1 MTPTP
6 QAIVDDTAPVRPAI
20 AVERLTRAFGDR
32 VVVRD
37 VSFAVRPGEIFG
49 LIGPNGAGKSTLVK
63 MLTTMLPPTS
73 GGARIDG
80 LDIVRD
86 AQKVRGRIGYVPQLL
101 SADGALTGYENLL
114 LSARLY
120 LIPRREREARIDA
133 ALREMGLEE
142 AKDRLVQTYSGGMI
156 RRLEIAQSMLH
167 NPAVLFMDEPTVG
180 LDPVAR
186 HSVWDRVRDLR
197 ERFGTTMLLTTHLMD
212 EADALCDRIGVLH
225 AGVLEA
231 VGTPAELKARVG
243 PQATLD
249 DVFIAITGGQIA
261 DEGSYPQRSRRAT
274 RRTRP
279 WLTRSRRRRP
289 PHSTA
294 SPAISRK
301 CWRSPTPKCANC
313 VTIPAS
319 C

>member
-1 MTPTP
+1 MPAASDP
-6 QAIVDDTAPVRPAI
+6 PPSSPPAI
-20 AVERLTRAFGDR
+20 AVDRLTRAFGDR
-32 VVVRD
+32 VVVRE

-73 GGARIDG
+73 GGARIAG
-80 LDIVRD
+80 FDIVRE
-86 AQKVRGRIGYVPQLL
+86 AKEVRRRIGYVPQLL
-101 SADGALTGYENLL
+101 SADGALTAYENLL

-133 ALREMGLEE
+133 ALREMELED

-180 LDPVAR
+180 LDPLAR
-186 HSVWDRVRDLR
+186 HGVWDRVRSLR

-212 EADALCDRIGVLH
+212 EADVLCDRIGVLH

-243 PQATLD
+243 PEATLD
-249 DVFIAITGGQIA
+249 DVFAAIAGGQIA
-261 DEGSYPQRSRRAT
+261 DEGSFRSIREERRAE
-274 RRTRP
+274 RA
-279 WLTRSRRRRP
+279 
-289 PHSTA
+289 HG
-294 SPAISRK
+294 
-301 CWRSPTPKCANC
+301 
-313 VTIPAS
+313 
-319 C
+319 

>member
-1 MTPTP
+1 MTPIP
-6 QAIVDDTAPVRPAI
+6 QANVDDAPVRPAI
-20 AVERLTRAFGDR
+20 AVERLTRAFGAR

-63 MLTTMLPPTS
+63 MLTTLLPPTS
-73 GGARIDG
+73 GGARIAG
-80 LDIVRD
+80 FDIARD
-86 AQKVRGRIGYVPQLL
+86 APKVRGRIGYVPQLL
-101 SADGALTGYENLL
+101 SADGALTAYENLL

-133 ALREMGLEE
+133 ALREMELEDAE
-142 AKDRLVQTYSGGMI
+142 DRLVQTYSGGMI

-186 HSVWDRVRDLR
+186 HSVWDRVRSLR
-197 ERFGTTMLLTTHLMD
+197 GRFGTTMLLTTHLMD

-249 DVFIAITGGQIA
+249 DVFAAIAGGQIA
-261 DEGSYPQRSRRAT
+261 DEGSFRAIREGRRAE
-274 RRTRP
+274 RA
-279 WLTRSRRRRP
+279 
-289 PHSTA
+289 HG
-294 SPAISRK
+294 
-301 CWRSPTPKCANC
+301 
-313 VTIPAS
+313 
-319 C
+319 

>member
-1 MTPTP
+1 MIPTQP
-6 QAIVDDTAPVRPAI
+6 TNVDDPAPVRPTI

-32 VVVRD
+32 VAVRD
-37 VSFAVRPGEIFG
+37 VSFAVGPGEIFG

-101 SADGALTGYENLL
+101 SADGALTAYENLL

-120 LIPRREREARIDA
+120 LIPRRERDARIGA
-133 ALREMGLEE
+133 ALREMELED

-186 HSVWDRVRDLR
+186 HSVWERVRGLR

-225 AGVLEA
+225 EGALEA

-249 DVFIAITGGQIA
+249 DVFAAIAGGQIA
-261 DEGSYPQRSRRAT
+261 DEGSFRGVREARRAE
-274 RRTRP
+274 RA
-279 WLTRSRRRRP
+279 
-289 PHSTA
+289 HG
-294 SPAISRK
+294 
-301 CWRSPTPKCANC
+301 
-313 VTIPAS
+313 
-319 C
+319 